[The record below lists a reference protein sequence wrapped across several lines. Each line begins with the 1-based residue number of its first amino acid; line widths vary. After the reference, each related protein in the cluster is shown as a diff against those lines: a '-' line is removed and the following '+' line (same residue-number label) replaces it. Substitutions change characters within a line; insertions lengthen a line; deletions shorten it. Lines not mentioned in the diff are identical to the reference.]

1 MSEEHPTDPGFEM
14 APGDQTVLSK
24 RYTAQEVL
32 AFFKALGL
40 PVSDDHS
47 AITQT
52 ITRERRQREQDS
64 LSADPSLRRD
74 AAAWLNAAPLLG
86 EQPRRRE
93 LLVLLQEEVNRM
105 LSFRLERYGQANK
118 AYTPDL
124 RDDLKAAAIRGF
136 LLSDDLAE
144 RFMRAFEHGCELRY
158 GARVPL
164 TLRSFSVWEVAT
176 QTFDSTLTTLL
187 PPMPS
192 PDVPP
197 SIPQGTAPMPAIRP
211 KRPATKV
218 SAPLPTPERKVSAP
232 LLMPSKAASRLVLN
246 GSAQPEEWPLT
257 KDTIAIGRTPD
268 SDLCLKED
276 GRVSRQH
283 AVIHRAP
290 TAFILTDLNSSNG
303 TFVNGAPIT
312 EPTVLHPGDQIRVG
326 HTELTFIMEPLEQPQ
341 DH

>member
-1 MSEEHPTDPGFEM
+1 MSEEHPTDPGFDL
-14 APGDQTVLSK
+14 ASGDQTVLRK

-47 AITQT
+47 AVTQAT
-52 ITRERRQREQDS
+52 AREQAQREQDS
-64 LSADPSLRRD
+64 LSDDPALRLD
-74 AAAWLNAAPLLG
+74 AANWLNAARLLG
-86 EQPRRRE
+86 EPPRRRE
-93 LLVLLQEEVNRM
+93 LLVLVQEEVNRM
-105 LSFRLERYGQANK
+105 LSFRLERYGQAGK
-118 AYTPDL
+118 PYTPDL
-124 RDDLKAAAIRGF
+124 RADLKAAASRGF

-144 RFMRAFEHGCELRY
+144 RFLRAFEHGCELRY

-164 TLRSFSVWEVAT
+164 TLRSFNVWDVAA

-187 PPMPS
+187 PPDPQTDA
-192 PDVPP
+192 PT
-197 SIPQGTAPMPAIRP
+197 SIPQGTAPMPAIRV
-211 KRPATKV
+211 KRNVTKV
-218 SAPLPTPERKVSAP
+218 SAPLPTPERKLSAP
-232 LLMPSKAASRLVLN
+232 LLMPSKAASKLVLQ
-246 GSAQPEEWPLT
+246 GGEQSGEWPLT
-257 KDTIAIGRTPD
+257 KDTISIGRMPE
-268 SDLCLKED
+268 SDLYLKDD

-326 HTELTFIMEPLEQPQ
+326 RTELTFIMEPLENHQ
-341 DH
+341 DG